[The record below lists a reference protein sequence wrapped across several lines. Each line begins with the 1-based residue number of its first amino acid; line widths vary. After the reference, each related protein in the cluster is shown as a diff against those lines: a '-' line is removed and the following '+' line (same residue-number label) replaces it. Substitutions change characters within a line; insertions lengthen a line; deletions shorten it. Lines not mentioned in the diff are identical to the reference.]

1 MIEEELARLLILENF
16 NHFNIVDM
24 SVQKKN
30 QTISGTNVRNIVTQ
44 TGELSF
50 SDLFPL

>member
-24 SVQKKN
+24 SVQRKIKLFLG
-30 QTISGTNVRNIVTQ
+30 QTLEILLHRQGN
-44 TGELSF
+44 
-50 SDLFPL
+50 